1 MQALVVSAIR
11 TITRTLGNGPH
22 STRYAF
28 DHLSTAIS
36 RHAVRDRKLTTM
48 LSGKIKVTFEVP
60 DESEAEDGVRPFIS
74 LDTMDLVDAAIE
86 SGLPDHSP
94 LVGLIHEA
102 VEDLDFQ
109 ELLEAHLLSWVPEDR
124 PAAAD
129 AIADWLEYLARL
141 IRKQNDHLS
150 LDLKPRPSQ
159 GPRY

>member
-11 TITRTLGNGPH
+11 TITRTIGGGQH

-28 DHLSTAIS
+28 GHLSTAIS
-36 RHAVRDRKLTTM
+36 RHAVRDTKGAKM

-60 DESEAEDGVRPFIS
+60 DESEAEDGIRPFIS
-74 LDTMDLVDAAIE
+74 LDAMDLVDAAIE
-86 SGLPDHSP
+86 SGLPDYSP

-102 VEDLDFQ
+102 GEDLDFQ
-109 ELLEAHLLSWVPEDR
+109 ELLEAHLSSWVPEDR

-141 IRKQNDHLS
+141 IRKQNEHLS
-150 LDLKPRPSQ
+150 LDLKPRPSP

>member
-11 TITRTLGNGPH
+11 TITRTIGGEPH
-22 STRYAF
+22 STHYALG
-28 DHLSTAIS
+28 HLSTAIS
-36 RHAVRDRKLTTM
+36 RHAVRDRKGATM

-60 DESEAEDGVRPFIS
+60 DESEVEEGVRPFIS
-74 LDTMDLVDAAIE
+74 LDTMDLMDAAIE

-141 IRKQNDHLS
+141 IRKQNEHLS

-159 GPRY
+159 GHRY